1 MSPFGRPDMRYVTWW
16 GSEGRGGR
24 VWGLSRG
31 GSGRNR
37 YLRVLS
43 GGFME
48 FFGVFG
54 VELGH
59 LQGPEG

>member
-1 MSPFGRPDMRYVTWW
+1 MTRW
-16 GSEGRGGR
+16 GSGGRGGR
-24 VWGLSRG
+24 VWGLARG

-48 FFGVFG
+48 FLEVFG
-54 VELGH
+54 VELGGFE
-59 LQGPEG
+59 GPEG